1 MSSTAVR
8 YPLEPLLEHLGPVET
23 RRGHGPPMDGRACA
37 LAELLGITARSVHR
51 WSRAGL
57 REQWADR
64 AACRLGVHPS
74 LIWPDYWRNS
84 P

>member
-23 RRGHGPPMDGRACA
+23 GQRGRGGDGRRLA

-57 REQWADR
+57 AEQWADR
-64 AACRLGVHPS
+64 AACRLGIHPA